1 MPLEKL
7 SRADIARYRAGG
19 GHPEYVAF
27 LSTLSV
33 GEGGW
38 TTVEDEGVSRQT
50 IKNRLSKSAQALGVG
65 IAFKRSPP
73 DRVVF
78 EITEAS

>member
-7 SRADIARYRAGG
+7 SKTDIARYRSGG
-19 GHPEYVAF
+19 GYKEYVDF
-27 LSTLSV
+27 LSKLKA

-38 TTVEDEGVSRQT
+38 ATVDEEGVSRQT
-50 IKNRLSKSAQALGVG
+50 IKNRLKKSADALGVG
-65 IAFKRSPP
+65 IAFKRSPS

-78 EITEAS
+78 EITEAA